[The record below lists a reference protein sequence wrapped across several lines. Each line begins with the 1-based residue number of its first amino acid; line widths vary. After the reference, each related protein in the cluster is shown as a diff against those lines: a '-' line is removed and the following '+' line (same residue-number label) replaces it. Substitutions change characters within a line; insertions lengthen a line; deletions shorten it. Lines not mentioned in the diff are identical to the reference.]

1 MERFVDGYLD
11 RSHHYEIF
19 QNNVIISGKFN
30 PLVRQLLGPERI
42 VCFDSRKI
50 ISLRV
55 EQDALYPDPL
65 YDIKLLYSHD
75 GELSRLVRS
84 VDIPIRGDYLVLEK
98 RFSAHT
104 KSISTGK
111 VDVEKIPLR
120 ELIPNDLRH
129 EYMYARLEAMK
140 QLWERLSEKEI
151 KDYEKNVYPIYRDI
165 LTIEKAGIKIDEAY
179 VASQLKRK
187 DLASHE
193 ESFFKHFNGNL
204 KNGFVKTRISP
215 VGSKTWRLRVENG
228 FNCMAIPHGACRKA
242 IISRFEG
249 GTIATFDFNAIDYR
263 CLVKATGDAKLNE
276 FYGGCRDFHTR
287 TASILGEVTPE
298 LRVSTKKIAYTHI
311 YGGSTET
318 LQKQTLL
325 SRAVLAERIQ
335 KLDVLFAPI
344 TDFRKR
350 LSDQA
355 RLDGFLV
362 TPGGHVVKVE
372 KADHD
377 GKIIGLFGQTYS
389 SSIFNHAVRVV
400 NNLLK
405 IRQRQ
410 SQVIF
415 TVHDEIVL
423 DLHPDERE
431 LLVNLAGAMEVA
443 TGFVVKEK
451 EGKSYGEATD

>member
-1 MERFVDGYLD
+1 MYKFIDGYLD

-19 QNNVIISGKFN
+19 QDGIVTSGKHD
-30 PLVRQLLGPERI
+30 PLIRVRVPERI

-50 ISLRV
+50 FALGV
-55 EQDALYPDPL
+55 EQDSLYPSPV

-84 VDIPIRGDYLVLEK
+84 IDIPIRGDYLELEK

-104 KSISTGK
+104 KAIVAGK
-111 VDVEKIPLR
+111 VDVETIPLR
-120 ELIPNDLRH
+120 ELIPDDLRH
-129 EYMYARLEAMK
+129 EYMYARLSAMR
-140 QLWERLSEKEI
+140 QLWERLTEK
-151 KDYEKNVYPIYRDI
+151 DLVNYEKNVYPIYQDI
-165 LTIEKAGIKIDEAY
+165 LIIEKAGIKIDETY
-179 VASQLKRK
+179 VASQLKRN

-193 ESFFKHFNGNL
+193 DSFFKNIIGNT
-204 KNGFVKTRISP
+204 KNGFAKTKISP
-215 VGSKTWRLRVENG
+215 VGSKTWRLRVEGG
-228 FNCMAIPHGACRKA
+228 FNCMAIPHGVCRKA
-242 IISRFEG
+242 IVSRFDG
-249 GTIATFDFNAIDYR
+249 GTITTFDFNAIDYR
-263 CLVKATGDAKLNE
+263 CLVRATGDDKLNE

-325 SRAVLAERIQ
+325 PRAVLA
-335 KLDVLFAPI
+335 
-344 TDFRKR
+344 
-350 LSDQA
+350 
-355 RLDGFLV
+355 FLI
-362 TPGGHVVKVE
+362 TPGGHVVKIE
-372 KADHD
+372 KGDHD

-389 SSIFNHAVRVV
+389 SSIFNVAVKVV
-400 NNLLK
+400 NNILK
-405 IRQRQ
+405 IRNRQ
-410 SQVIF
+410 SRIIF

-431 LLVNLAGAMEVA
+431 LLKNLADAMEVA